1 MKLKLTLSVSPGI
14 KEKLEKQAEILGYPS
29 ISAYIDAI
37 ANQETS
43 AMKAIASIKKIVDS
57 VGN

>member
-1 MKLKLTLSVSPGI
+1 MKKKLTLSVSLGT
-14 KEKLEKQAEILGYPS
+14 KEKLEEQAENLNYAS

-57 VGN
+57 AG

>member
-1 MKLKLTLSVSPGI
+1 MKLKLTLSVSPGT
-14 KEKLEKQAEILGYPS
+14 KEKLEEQAENLNYAS

-43 AMKAIASIKKIVDS
+43 AIKAIASIKQIIDS
-57 VGN
+57 L